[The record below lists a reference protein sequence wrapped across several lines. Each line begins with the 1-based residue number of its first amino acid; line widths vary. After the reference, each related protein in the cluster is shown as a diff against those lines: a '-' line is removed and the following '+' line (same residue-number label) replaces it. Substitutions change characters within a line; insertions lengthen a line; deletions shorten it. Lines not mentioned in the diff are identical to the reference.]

1 MWQSLSTKTTKMSI
15 KIKEIVIA
23 VVSALVGALL
33 TFAFMNKGYTKN
45 TYTIGAK
52 LGYDFNKPNAKIQLP
67 EILHEISGLTDID
80 EHTLALVQ
88 DEDGI
93 VFIYDWQKEEII
105 KQIRFG
111 EGGDYEGVTKAGNS
125 IYVLRSD
132 GKLFEIENFES
143 EDFKVNEYDTEI
155 PVKNNE
161 GLGYDAKHKRLLIAG
176 KSKPKGDEYKGK
188 RAVFAFDLDSMGLM
202 KQPVYIFKEENIER
216 FVKENKSDGEI
227 EQNLKINPSAIAV
240 HPITD
245 RLFVLSSKDKLVYIF
260 NRENGLEA
268 VHQLDKKLHLQPEG
282 ITFLD
287 NGDMFI
293 SNEGVEERPSL
304 LFFSYNE
311 EK

>member
-1 MWQSLSTKTTKMSI
+1 MSI
-15 KIKEIVIA
+15 KIREIVIA
-23 VVSALVGALL
+23 VLSAFVGAFL

-45 TYTIGAK
+45 IFTIGAK
-52 LGYDFNKPNAKIQLP
+52 QGYDFNKPNAKIQLP

-105 KQIRFG
+105 KQITFS
-111 EGGDYEGVTKAGNS
+111 EGGDYEGVTKVGND

-132 GKLFEIENFES
+132 GKLFEIKNFKS

-176 KSKPKGDEYKGK
+176 KSTPKGDEYKDK
-188 RAVFAFDLDSMGLM
+188 RAVFAFDLSSMSLEE
-202 KQPVYIFKEENIER
+202 QPVYIFKQENIEQ
-216 FVKENKSDGEI
+216 FVKKSENDVGF
-227 EQNLKINPSAIAV
+227 EQNLKINPSAVAV

-245 RLFVLSSKDKLVYIF
+245 RLFVLSSKDKLIYIF
-260 NRENGLEA
+260 NRENGMEA
-268 VHQLDKKLHLQPEG
+268 VHQLDKRLHLQPEG
-282 ITFLD
+282 ITFLE

-293 SNEGVEERPSL
+293 SNEGAEERPSL
-304 LFFSYNE
+304 LFFSYNK